1 MTRKHAE
8 AKAPD
13 SSHKRLAKYSS
24 KLPPTGGDKKKKK
37 RETESYYYS
46 SYYWHANWQIIRN
59 LKKTDIIGCCP
70 HEVITKSLHAARLP
84 KRDCITVAE
93 RRPLCCRR

>member
-1 MTRKHAE
+1 MLKPR
-8 AKAPD
+8 
-13 SSHKRLAKYSS
+13 
-24 KLPPTGGDKKKKK
+24 PPTPRTSDWQNTRRSYLQRGETKKKKK